1 LKYCCMGI
9 IKKLSTFYKLAIV
22 GKSINV
28 LILRMFG
35 VLLFFLTTLFITNSF
50 AAKTVGM
57 YDFSRSLLIFLGT
70 IAVFGMQQSVIYY
83 SGYLASQNNLGY
95 IKTIYL
101 KMVVIVLIIAI
112 IMNLGLYILSTNL
125 LKGWVNIPIDDIT
138 KKTFPVIFF
147 YGVTMLNIDAFRA
160 IDKIYLSEVFRNI
173 LRYAFFFLATIFLV
187 YAENTDWLID
197 AFLYNFVFLTFLSTF
212 FLFKNFQA
220 RETKEVNKGVH
231 LSYKEVLKRSA
242 PMAISAAS
250 FLLMQSLDVFML
262 ARFTEYETVA
272 YYSVAVKLT
281 LLVSIVLSSVNA
293 VIAPQ
298 IAEDF
303 ASQQMQLLK
312 SKIKRSTRLILLITL
327 PIIIL
332 IGLFAN
338 IILSFFGE
346 GYQMAYYALI
356 ILLGGQIINA
366 FCGSIGVYLNMTG
379 KQKVFQFILVSALGI
394 NVILN
399 YILIPLYGM
408 TGAAIATSVSMILWN
423 IVAVIYVYRKDG
435 VQTFFGI

>member
-1 LKYCCMGI
+1 MGI
-9 IKKLSTFYKLAIV
+9 LKKLTTFYKLSIV

-28 LILRMFG
+28 LILRMLG

-50 AAKTVGM
+50 TPSIVGM

-95 IKTIYL
+95 IKNIYL
-101 KMVVIVLIIAI
+101 KMVAIVFFIAVL
-112 IMNLGLYILSTNL
+112 MNIGLYIISSEL
-125 LKGWVNIPIDDIT
+125 LQGWISIPIDAIT
-138 KKTFPVIFF
+138 EKTFPAIFF

-173 LRYAFFFLATIFLV
+173 LRYLFFFLATMFLF
-187 YAENTDWLID
+187 YSENSDWLIE
-197 AFLYNFVFLTFLSTF
+197 AFLLNFVLLAVISTF
-212 FLFKNFQA
+212 FLFRNFHTQF
-220 RETKEVNKGVH
+220 EKKEFLGEQMTFKAIVR
-231 LSYKEVLKRSA
+231 RSA

-262 ARFTEYETVA
+262 TRLTDYETVA
-272 YYSVAVKLT
+272 YYSVAIKLT

-303 ASQQMQLLK
+303 AGQKMQLLK
-312 SKIKRSTRLILLITL
+312 TKIKRSTRLILLITL
-327 PIIIL
+327 PIIIFL
-332 IGLFAN
+332 GLFAML
-338 IILSFFGE
+338 ILSFFGE
-346 GYQMAYYALI
+346 GYQVAYNSLL
-356 ILLGGQIINA
+356 ILLGGQVINA

-379 KQKVFQFILVSALGI
+379 KQKVFQFILLSALAI
-394 NVILN
+394 NVLLN

-408 TGAAIATSVSMILWN
+408 NGAAIATSTSMIIWN
-423 IVAVIYVYRKDG
+423 LSAVIYIYRKDG
-435 VQTFFGI
+435 VQTFYGI

>member
-1 LKYCCMGI
+1 MGI
-9 IKKLSTFYKLAIV
+9 KKKLSTFYNLSIV

-28 LILRMFG
+28 LVLRMLG
-35 VLLFFLTTLFITNSF
+35 VILFFLTTLFITNSF
-50 AAKTVGM
+50 TAKSVGM

-70 IAVFGMQQSVIYY
+70 FAVFGMQQSVIYY

-101 KMVVIVLIIAI
+101 KMVAIVFFIAI
-112 IMNLGLYILSTNL
+112 SMNLGLYVLSTDL
-125 LKGWVNIPIDDIT
+125 FQGWINIPIDEIT
-138 KKTFPVIFF
+138 QKTFPAIFF

-160 IDKIYLSEVFRNI
+160 IDKIYLSELFRNI
-173 LRYAFFFLATIFLV
+173 LRYAFFFMGTVFLF
-187 YAENTDWLID
+187 YSENTGWLIEV
-197 AFLYNFVFLTFLSTF
+197 FLYNFVFLAVVSTI
-212 FLFKNFQA
+212 FLFRNFQKQ
-220 RETKEVNKGVH
+220 E
-231 LSYKEVLKRSA
+231 LSDGPIIKHFSYREVLKRSA

-262 ARFTEYETVA
+262 ARYTEYETVA

-298 IAEDF
+298 IAADF
-303 ASQQMQLLK
+303 AGNKMQLLK
-312 SKIKRSTRLILLITL
+312 AKIKRSTRLILIITL

-332 IGLFAN
+332 LGLFASM
-338 IILSFFGE
+338 ILNFFGE
-346 GYQMAYYALI
+346 NYQMAYYALL
-356 ILLGGQIINA
+356 ILLGGQVINA

-394 NVILN
+394 NVLLN

-408 TGAAIATSVSMILWN
+408 TGAAIATSASMIIWN
-423 IVAVIYVYRKDG
+423 LIAVIYVYRKDG
-435 VQTFFGI
+435 VQTFFSI

>member
-1 LKYCCMGI
+1 MGI
-9 IKKLSTFYKLAIV
+9 KKKLSTFYKLSIV

-28 LILRMFG
+28 LILRMLG

-50 AAKTVGM
+50 TAKTVGM

-83 SGYLASQNNLGY
+83 SGYLASKNNLGY
-95 IKTIYL
+95 IKVIYL
-101 KMVVIVLIIAI
+101 KMVAIVLIIAI
-112 IMNLGLYILSTNL
+112 IMNLGLYLLSSNL
-125 LKGWVNIPIDDIT
+125 LQEWFHIPIDEIT
-138 KKTFPVIFF
+138 KKTFPAIFF
-147 YGVTMLNIDAFRA
+147 YGLTILNIDAFRA

-173 LRYAFFFLATIFLV
+173 LRYAFFFMATVFLF
-187 YAENTDWLID
+187 YSGNTEWLID
-197 AFLYNFVFLTFLSTF
+197 AFLYNFVFLAIVSTF
-212 FLFKNFQA
+212 FLSRNFQKQ
-220 RETKEVNKGVH
+220 ETKEDLTGKN
-231 LSYKEVLKRSA
+231 LSYKEVIKRSA

-250 FLLMQSLDVFML
+250 FLLMQSLDIFML
-262 ARFTEYETVA
+262 ARYTDYETVA

-303 ASQQMQLLK
+303 AGQKMNLLK
-312 SKIKRSTRLILLITL
+312 SKIKKSTRLILVITL
-327 PIIIL
+327 PIIIIL
-332 IGLFAN
+332 GLFASV
-338 IILSFFGE
+338 ILGFFGV
-346 GYQMAYYALI
+346 GYPMAYQALL
-356 ILLGGQIINA
+356 ILLGGQVVNA

-394 NVILN
+394 NVWLN

-408 TGAAIATSVSMILWN
+408 TGAAIATSASMILWN
-423 IVAVIYVYRKDG
+423 LSAVIYVYRKDG